1 MVEKRKSDPPSEET
15 IRLAQLRAEERSREA
30 YAQKTTVLLD
40 ALDDARTDVRNF
52 KLAIWG
58 ITFGSTLGIG
68 LIIGAGFYGDYT
80 QSIHMD
86 ATGATAWLIVIGSV
100 LTLVS
105 IIVFLMG
112 LFFGLEDTNRE
123 DNPWQLVRKAER
135 ALRDHNGKDPS
146 TFSKYN

>member
-15 IRLAQLRAEERSREA
+15 IRLAELRAAERSREA
-30 YAQKTTVLLD
+30 YALKTTVLLD

-52 KLAIWG
+52 KLALWG
-58 ITFGSTLGIG
+58 ITFGSTLGVG

-80 QSIHMD
+80 QSIHLD

-105 IIVFLMG
+105 VIVFLMG
-112 LFFGLEDTNRE
+112 FFFMMEDSKE
-123 DNPWQLVRKAER
+123 DSPWQVVKKAER

-146 TFSKYN
+146 TYSRYN